1 MKEGGLDAE
10 GKVNEL
16 ERDGLIKQILYKSAT
31 WLETVISAKLQG
43 QNELAKK
50 QIFLSHMKLHN
61 QTLRAADLLKLDSL
75 LSTPNYQLQQTKV
88 LKQKVPINFFLFWLI
103 WPKQTKDDGIF
114 FCINH

>member
-16 ERDGLIKQILYKSAT
+16 ERDGLIKSILYKSST

-50 QIFLSHMKLHN
+50 QIFLSHMKLNN
-61 QTLRAADLLKLDSL
+61 QTLRSADLLKLDNL
-75 LSTPNYQLQQTKV
+75 LSVATDESIKAEGAAQL
-88 LKQKVPINFFLFWLI
+88 LFLLVV
-103 WPKQTKDDGIF
+103 
-114 FCINH
+114 